1 MNRFSCLLVLV
12 TLPSVAVACSG
23 SPEDEQSSNRS
34 NEIVAG
40 DTDKDKPES
49 ARRPGSGGEAC
60 GSVTCG
66 EGQVCCNAS
75 CGICTAPDMSCIQ
88 LACDGE
94 PEPEP
99 KPKPCIKTGCSGQIC
114 ADQDMASTCEWL
126 PQYACYQSAICERQA
141 DGECGFRETKE
152 LKECLSESGSASK

>member
-12 TLPSVAVACSG
+12 AIPSVAFACTG
-23 SPEDEQSSNRS
+23 GQEDEQSSSRT
-34 NEIVAG
+34 NEIVA
-40 DTDKDKPES
+40 DDATKDDDKDDS
-49 ARRPGSGGEAC
+49 ARRPGGDGVAC

-66 EGQVCCNAS
+66 AGQVCCNAS

-88 LACDGE
+88 LACDS
-94 PEPEP
+94 EPEP

-141 DGECGFRETKE
+141 DGACGFRETKE
-152 LKECLSESGSASK
+152 LKQCLSDSGSASK